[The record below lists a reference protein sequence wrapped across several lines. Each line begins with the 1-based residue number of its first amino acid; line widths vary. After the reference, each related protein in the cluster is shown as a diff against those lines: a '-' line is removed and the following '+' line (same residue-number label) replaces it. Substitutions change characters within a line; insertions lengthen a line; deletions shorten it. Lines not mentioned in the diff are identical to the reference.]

1 MNKQEV
7 LAKMQDI
14 FRDVLDNEEIVL
26 TESTSADDIEE
37 WTSLTH
43 VQLIT
48 AMEQE
53 FAIHFKLQE
62 MMSWQD
68 VGEIAESIIAKLG

>member
-1 MNKQEV
+1 MNKQEI
-7 LAKMQDI
+7 LARMQNI

-26 TESTSADDIEE
+26 TESSTADDIEE

-48 AMEQE
+48 TIEQE
-53 FAIHFKLQE
+53 FNIHFKMQE
-62 MMSWQD
+62 MMSWQN
-68 VGEIAESIIAKLG
+68 VGEIAESIIAKLA